1 MIRGRI
7 ANLYI
12 QKSGRP
18 DDEIEIFTSNVPGMY
33 KVVYI
38 PNDSASKSK
47 YSFFMSQE
55 RVLDYI
61 ANVLRTLST
70 DVEPFDYIQLQSM
83 TAPSVLYNIAD
94 LEDRE
99 LRMLIIESIRYAL
112 EAHPTKNE
120 TS

>member
-1 MIRGRI
+1 MIRRRI
-7 ANLYI
+7 ANI
-12 QKSGRP
+12 FVQKSGHP
-18 DDEIEIFTSNVPGMY
+18 DDEIGILSSSVPGMY
-33 KVVYI
+33 KLTYK
-38 PNDSASKSK
+38 PNDGKST

-61 ANVLRTLST
+61 ANILRTLST
-70 DVEPFDYIQLQSM
+70 DIEPFHYLQLQTM

-99 LRMLIIESIRYAL
+99 TRMLIIEAVRYAL

-120 TS
+120 TD

>member
-7 ANLYI
+7 ANLFI
-12 QKSGRP
+12 QKSGCP
-18 DDEIEIFTSNVPGMY
+18 DDEIGILTSTVPGMY
-33 KVVYI
+33 KLTYK
-38 PNDSASKSK
+38 PNDSKST

-61 ANVLRTLST
+61 ANVLRTLSS
-70 DVEPFDYIQLQSM
+70 DIEPFHYVQVQTM

-99 LRMLIIESIRYAL
+99 TRMLIIEAVRYAL

-120 TS
+120 TH

>member
-1 MIRGRI
+1 MIRSRV
-7 ANLYI
+7 ANLFI
-12 QKSGRP
+12 QKSGCP
-18 DDEIEIFTSNVPGMY
+18 DDEIGILSSTVPGMY
-33 KVVYI
+33 KITYK
-38 PNDSASKSK
+38 PNDGKST
-47 YSFFMSQE
+47 YSFFMNQE

-61 ANVLRTLST
+61 ANMLRTLST
-70 DVEPFDYIQLQSM
+70 DIEPFHYIQLQTM

-99 LRMLIIESIRYAL
+99 TRMLIIEAVRYAL